1 MPRISYQN
9 QADLILVANKKKP
22 VAWFEIEKK
31 KPLSKKEIEKVENA
45 LKKLKLP
52 YQIQITRNRKTIT
65 CSVGKNRKHL
75 QALLKAETKKNPK
88 EKTKA
93 RGLALGYPKTAIA
106 AFINKEVIEV
116 KNLPKQIRESKEIK
130 FLNFRISKKH
140 WQKEFKVVQK
150 RADTIKKLSPK
161 LYKEITK

>member
-1 MPRISYQN
+1 
-9 QADLILVANKKKP
+9 VKP
-22 VAWFEIEKK
+22 AVWFEIEKK
-31 KPLSKKEIEKVENA
+31 KPLSKKEIEKIKHI
-45 LKKLKLP
+45 LRKLNLP
-52 YQIQITRNRKTIT
+52 YQVKTTGNKKALT
-65 CSVGKNRKHL
+65 CSVGKDRKHL
-75 QALLKAETKKNPK
+75 QALLKADAKKNPK
-88 EKTKA
+88 EKTRA

-130 FLNFRISKKH
+130 FLNFRLSKKH